1 MKMFPRFVLE
11 SEFARDEEFS
21 IRRPGICS
29 GGGPSP
35 EQRAAA
41 ASQATLNTKLGN
53 QADQN
58 QASVN
63 ENMAAIKPYAMS
75 RLNNGLPFFP
85 ALTDNLN
92 GVLARSYQPARA
104 ANERRLASFGNL
116 PSGFAE
122 QSRRD
127 LDTSQARDYDSQLVQ
142 NLLMNEQS
150 KSDASRVLT
159 NQAQVLNP
167 LGYFSGAQQ
176 GNNTI
181 LQAPLQR
188 PGLAGLLGGFAGGA
202 AKAFAGSLIM
212 GSGISEATGSF
223 RDLFGK
229 RDASATND
237 VSGGKVVATGTPGAK
252 TVTDPNSG
260 LSDAQMRN
268 RKFAELGLSGLGS
281 MGKSSTPQRGSG
293 AQIMMP
299 QSPELLPEQQSY
311 LSQYIRRPFFGG
323 L

>member
-1 MKMFPRFVLE
+1 
-11 SEFARDEEFS
+11 
-21 IRRPGICS
+21 
-29 GGGPSP
+29 
-35 EQRAAA
+35 
-41 ASQATLNTKLGN
+41 
-53 QADQN
+53 
-58 QASVN
+58 
-63 ENMAAIKPYAMS
+63 
-75 RLNNGLPFFP
+75 
-85 ALTDNLN
+85 
-92 GVLARSYQPARA
+92 
-104 ANERRLASFGNL
+104 
-116 PSGFAE
+116 
-122 QSRRD
+122 
-127 LDTSQARDYDSQLVQ
+127 
-142 NLLMNEQS
+142 
-150 KSDASRVLT
+150 
-159 NQAQVLNP
+159 
-167 LGYFSGAQQ
+167 
-176 GNNTI
+176 
-181 LQAPLQR
+181 
-188 PGLAGLLGGFAGGA
+188 
-202 AKAFAGSLIM
+202 M